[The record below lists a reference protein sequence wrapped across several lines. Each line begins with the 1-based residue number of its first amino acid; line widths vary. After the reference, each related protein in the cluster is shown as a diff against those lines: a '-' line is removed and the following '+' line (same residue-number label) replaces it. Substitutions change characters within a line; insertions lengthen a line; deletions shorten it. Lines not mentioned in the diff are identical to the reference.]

1 MGSKSNVDFLMALWP
16 ILLTLKNANIQVSIW
31 IQNIEPLNEWPSG
44 ITNATI
50 QLEKR
55 NNLLGFEAVNHL
67 VNISMKIWK
76 KRA

>member
-31 IQNIEPLNEWPSG
+31 IENIEPLNEWPSG

>member
-31 IQNIEPLNEWPSG
+31 IENIEPLNEWPSG

-55 NNLLGFEAVNHL
+55 NNLWGFEAVNHL

>member
-50 QLEKR
+50 QLEER
-55 NNLLGFEAVNHL
+55 NNLWGFEAVNHL

>member
-31 IQNIEPLNEWPSG
+31 IENIEPLNEWPSG

-50 QLEKR
+50 QLEER
-55 NNLLGFEAVNHL
+55 NNLWGFEAVNHL